1 MLPVRIAQALFAI
14 IVLGLSADGM
24 RPAHLPEI
32 RMLNLSVPVASW
44 WNAFYSDISPSQ
56 INFLLFCSIWTCAV
70 AVPYL
75 ALSPRFFPIA
85 AHKYAILA
93 AEAVTMIFWF
103 AGFLAAA
110 VLLAGFNF
118 CNGTVCG
125 AARGAIVFGAF
136 EWYGHPPSESAG
148 TTHDI
153 HSVDTDLGQT
163 T

>member
-1 MLPVRIAQALFAI
+1 M
-14 IVLGLSADGM
+14 
-24 RPAHLPEI
+24 
-32 RMLNLSVPVASW
+32 PVASW

-56 INFLLFCSIWTCAV
+56 INFLLFCSVWTCAL

-75 ALSPRFFPIA
+75 ALSPRFFPAA

-93 AEAVTMIFWF
+93 AEAATMIFWF

-110 VLLAGFNF
+110 VLLSGFDF

-136 EWYGHPPSESAG
+136 EWYGSPPSESAG
-148 TTHDI
+148 TAHDI
-153 HSVDTDLGQT
+153 HSVDTDWIKLHRVLFTAT
-163 T
+163 TIMAIIHVLRTRNDHYGKRTGVQYMERI